1 MRITNTDIQ
10 PLVHPDNF
18 VNLEKV
24 THLCTGGEAPWLK
37 TQEKVFAKFAQL
49 KGAGYDGRSKIYAI
63 GERCRQRMGELWEAP
78 AHRIAFM
85 PSAAEG
91 MNWLARGLDW
101 QEGDNVVTTNLE
113 FPSVAYAWKHLRSQG
128 VEIRLVPHSNWIVN
142 ETDLLNAIDERTRV
156 LAVSHVSFYTGQ
168 CLNLEQLSAGIRNYQ
183 TLFAVDATHSS
194 GVVEVTA
201 ELTDLTVSSSY
212 KWMLGTHGVAPC
224 YFSERAETETKVT
237 CFGWHN
243 LSVWPEQGAERLA
256 NAPEKPMPEKL
267 EPGNPAML
275 VVMHLDQALEIL
287 LSVGITKISDHA
299 RSLSKQV
306 SNGLKEIGFTVISPQ
321 NYNSR
326 SGNTCFQ
333 FSNATKMQNQLAEQ
347 GILCWGEY
355 GRVRISTHLYNG
367 SNDVKRFLGVL
378 SELQL

>member
-1 MRITNTDIQ
+1 MKTPDADVK
-10 PLVHPDNF
+10 PLVHPDEF
-18 VNLEKV
+18 VDLDEII
-24 THLCTGGEAPWLK
+24 HLCTGGEAPWLK
-37 TQEKVFAKFAQL
+37 IQEKVFAEFAQL
-49 KGAGYDGRSKIYAI
+49 KSAGYDGRSKIYAR
-63 GERCRQRMGELWEAP
+63 GEQCRQKMGKLWKVP

-101 QEGDNVVTTNLE
+101 REGDNVVTTNLE

-128 VEIRLVPHSNWIVN
+128 VDIRLIPHSNWMVN
-142 ETDLLNAIDERTRV
+142 EIDLLNATDDRTRV

-168 CLNLEQLSAGIRNYQ
+168 CLNLEQLSEGIRDYH
-183 TLFAVDATHSS
+183 TLLAVDATHSS
-194 GVVEVTA
+194 GVVEVAA

-212 KWMLGTHGVAPC
+212 KWMLATHGVAPC

-256 NAPEKPMPEKL
+256 NAPEKPMPGKL

-287 LSVGITKISDHA
+287 LSVGTAKISDHA

-306 SNGLKEIGFTVISPQ
+306 SDGLKDLGFIVISPQ
-321 NYNSR
+321 NYDSR

-333 FSNATKMQNQLAEQ
+333 LSNAKEMQNQLAER

-367 SNDVKRFLGVL
+367 SNDVRRFLDVL
-378 SELQL
+378 SELK